1 MSGAHHHDDESV
13 NITVAVILLGVVF
26 TLVLIGLWG

>member
-1 MSGAHHHDDESV
+1 MAEVHDDESV
-13 NITVAVILLGVVF
+13 NVTVAVVLLGVVF

>member
-1 MSGAHHHDDESV
+1 MSHDHDNESV
-13 NITVAVILLGVVF
+13 NVTVAVILIGVIF